1 MEQRACRPS
10 GGRRKSLNKR
20 HGGMIN
26 GLQCL
31 YTNAQSMGNKQD
43 ELELLVQQTKY
54 DIIGITETWWDK
66 SHDWNVI
73 MEGYNLFQRNRPDK
87 KGGGVALYVRDV
99 YTCEEIQD
107 LEPQS
112 QSESIWVKIKGEKN
126 NSDLIVGV
134 YYRSPS
140 QTEDIDDAF
149 LEQMAKHAKGREI
162 VVMGDFNYPDICWM
176 SNSAKSIRSNRFLTA
191 LADNFIVQK
200 VGEATRGTAILDLVL
215 TNVDD
220 LVSGVEV
227 EGSLG
232 ASDHALLKFTIQR
245 KGAAKHTRT
254 QFLDFKK
261 ADFIKLREVL
271 GEIPWT
277 VILKGKGV
285 QDGWEFVK
293 REIVKAQLQ
302 AIPMRRKHGR
312 CLKKP
317 GWLSKELL
325 TELRLKKDVY
335 KKWKRGETTKEEFK
349 QIASTCRHKV
359 RKAKAQNEL
368 RLAREVKSNK
378 KGFYGYVRSKRKN
391 KETVGSLRGEDGE
404 MQTGD
409 TERAELLNAFFASV
423 FSDKENNARPEEF
436 GANDSAEET
445 QPRITKEIVQEYLA
459 SLDVFKSPGPDEL
472 HPRVLKELADVISEP
487 LAVIFE
493 NSWRT
498 GEVPADWRRA
508 NVVPIF
514 KKGKREDPNNYRPVS
529 LTSIPGKILEQI
541 IKQTV
546 CEHLERNAVITN
558 SQHGFLKNKSCQT
571 NLISFFDRITSLVDE
586 GNAVD
591 VVYLDFSKA
600 FDKVP
605 HDILVK
611 KLVKCGLDYATTQW
625 ICNWLTDRTQRVLI
639 NGSSSSWR
647 RVTSGVPQGS
657 VLGPVLFNIFIND
670 LDDGLKGILIKFAD
684 DTKLGGVAN
693 TPEDR
698 ITLQNDLDRLENW
711 AKTNKMNFNR
721 EKCKVLHL
729 GKKNE
734 RHKYKMGDTWL
745 ESSTCEKDLGV
756 LVDHKLD
763 MSQQCDAAAKKAN
776 AILGLINR
784 SIASRSR
791 EVIVPLYSALVR
803 PHLEYCVQFWAPQ
816 FKKDTDK
823 LERVQRRATKM
834 VKGLEMMP
842 YEERLRELGMF
853 SLEKRR
859 LRGDMIAMFKYIKG
873 CHIEEGERL
882 FSAAPEKRTRSN
894 GSKLQERRFH
904 LNIRKNFLTVRAV
917 RQWNLLPR
925 SVVESPSL
933 EVFKQRLDN
942 HMSEVL

>member
-1 MEQRACRPS
+1 
-10 GGRRKSLNKR
+10 
-20 HGGMIN
+20 
-26 GLQCL
+26 
-31 YTNAQSMGNKQD
+31 
-43 ELELLVQQTKY
+43 
-54 DIIGITETWWDK
+54 
-66 SHDWNVI
+66 
-73 MEGYNLFQRNRPDK
+73 
-87 KGGGVALYVRDV
+87 
-99 YTCEEIQD
+99 
-107 LEPQS
+107 
-112 QSESIWVKIKGEKN
+112 
-126 NSDLIVGV
+126 
-134 YYRSPS
+134 
-140 QTEDIDDAF
+140 
-149 LEQMAKHAKGREI
+149 
-162 VVMGDFNYPDICWM
+162 
-176 SNSAKSIRSNRFLTA
+176 
-191 LADNFIVQK
+191 
-200 VGEATRGTAILDLVL
+200 
-215 TNVDD
+215 
-220 LVSGVEV
+220 
-227 EGSLG
+227 
-232 ASDHALLKFTIQR
+232 
-245 KGAAKHTRT
+245 
-254 QFLDFKK
+254 
-261 ADFIKLREVL
+261 
-271 GEIPWT
+271 
-277 VILKGKGV
+277 
-285 QDGWEFVK
+285 
-293 REIVKAQLQ
+293 
-302 AIPMRRKHGR
+302 
-312 CLKKP
+312 
-317 GWLSKELL
+317 
-325 TELRLKKDVY
+325 
-335 KKWKRGETTKEEFK
+335 
-349 QIASTCRHKV
+349 
-359 RKAKAQNEL
+359 
-368 RLAREVKSNK
+368 
-378 KGFYGYVRSKRKN
+378 
-391 KETVGSLRGEDGE
+391 

-459 SLDVFKSPGPDEL
+459 SLDVFKYPGPDEL
-472 HPRVLKELADVISEP
+472 HPRVLKEVADVISEP
-487 LAVIFE
+487 LAVLFE

-514 KKGKREDPNNYRPVS
+514 KKGKRENPNNYRPVS

-571 NLISFFDRITSLVDE
+571 YLILFFDRITSLVDE

-684 DTKLGGVAN
+684 DTK
-693 TPEDR
+693 
-698 ITLQNDLDRLENW
+698 
-711 AKTNKMNFNR
+711 
-721 EKCKVLHL
+721 
-729 GKKNE
+729 
-734 RHKYKMGDTWL
+734 MGDTWL

-763 MSQQCDAAAKKAN
+763 MSQQCDTAAKKAN
-776 AILGLINR
+776 AILGCINR

-834 VKGLEMMP
+834 VKGLETMP

-873 CHIEEGERL
+873 CHVEEGERL

-942 HMSEVL
+942 HMSGVL

>member
-684 DTKLGGVAN
+684 DTKLGGVA
-693 TPEDR
+693 TPQR
-698 ITLQNDLDRLENW
+698 TGSHFKTTL
-711 AKTNKMNFNR
+711 
-721 EKCKVLHL
+721 
-729 GKKNE
+729 
-734 RHKYKMGDTWL
+734 
-745 ESSTCEKDLGV
+745 
-756 LVDHKLD
+756 
-763 MSQQCDAAAKKAN
+763 
-776 AILGLINR
+776 
-784 SIASRSR
+784 
-791 EVIVPLYSALVR
+791 
-803 PHLEYCVQFWAPQ
+803 
-816 FKKDTDK
+816 TD
-823 LERVQRRATKM
+823 
-834 VKGLEMMP
+834 
-842 YEERLRELGMF
+842 
-853 SLEKRR
+853 
-859 LRGDMIAMFKYIKG
+859 
-873 CHIEEGERL
+873 
-882 FSAAPEKRTRSN
+882 
-894 GSKLQERRFH
+894 
-904 LNIRKNFLTVRAV
+904 
-917 RQWNLLPR
+917 
-925 SVVESPSL
+925 
-933 EVFKQRLDN
+933 
-942 HMSEVL
+942 

>member
-1 MEQRACRPS
+1 MC
-10 GGRRKSLNKR
+10 
-20 HGGMIN
+20 
-26 GLQCL
+26 
-31 YTNAQSMGNKQD
+31 
-43 ELELLVQQTKY
+43 TKN
-54 DIIGITETWWDK
+54 E
-66 SHDWNVI
+66 
-73 MEGYNLFQRNRPDK
+73 
-87 KGGGVALYVRDV
+87 KG
-99 YTCEEIQD
+99 
-107 LEPQS
+107 
-112 QSESIWVKIKGEKN
+112 
-126 NSDLIVGV
+126 
-134 YYRSPS
+134 
-140 QTEDIDDAF
+140 
-149 LEQMAKHAKGREI
+149 
-162 VVMGDFNYPDICWM
+162 
-176 SNSAKSIRSNRFLTA
+176 
-191 LADNFIVQK
+191 
-200 VGEATRGTAILDLVL
+200 
-215 TNVDD
+215 
-220 LVSGVEV
+220 
-227 EGSLG
+227 
-232 ASDHALLKFTIQR
+232 
-245 KGAAKHTRT
+245 
-254 QFLDFKK
+254 
-261 ADFIKLREVL
+261 
-271 GEIPWT
+271 
-277 VILKGKGV
+277 
-285 QDGWEFVK
+285 
-293 REIVKAQLQ
+293 
-302 AIPMRRKHGR
+302 
-312 CLKKP
+312 
-317 GWLSKELL
+317 
-325 TELRLKKDVY
+325 
-335 KKWKRGETTKEEFK
+335 GETTKEEFK
-349 QIASTCRHKV
+349 QIASMCRHKV

-368 RLAREVKSNK
+368 RLAREVKS
-378 KGFYGYVRSKRKN
+378 
-391 KETVGSLRGEDGE
+391 
-404 MQTGD
+404 
-409 TERAELLNAFFASV
+409 
-423 FSDKENNARPEEF
+423 NARPEEF

-487 LAVIFE
+487 LAVIIE

-514 KKGKREDPNNYRPVS
+514 KNGKREDPNNYRPVS

-546 CEHLERNAVITN
+546 CEHLERNTVITN

-591 VVYLDFSKA
+591 VAYLDFSKA

-647 RVTSGVPQGS
+647 RVTSGVPQDS
-657 VLGPVLFNIFIND
+657 VLGLVLFNIFIND
-670 LDDGLKGILIKFAD
+670 LGDGLKGILIKFAG

-698 ITLQNDLDRLENW
+698 ITLQNDFDRLENW
-711 AKTNKMNFNR
+711 AKTKMNFNR

-776 AILGLINR
+776 AILGCINR

-816 FKKDTDK
+816 FKKDTEK

-834 VKGLEMMP
+834 VKGLETMP

-859 LRGDMIAMFKYIKG
+859 LRGEMIAMFKYIKG

-894 GSKLQERRFH
+894 GSKL
-904 LNIRKNFLTVRAV
+904 
-917 RQWNLLPR
+917 
-925 SVVESPSL
+925 
-933 EVFKQRLDN
+933 
-942 HMSEVL
+942 

>member
-66 SHDWNVI
+66 SHDCNVI

-729 GKKNE
+729 GKK
-734 RHKYKMGDTWL
+734 K
-745 ESSTCEKDLGV
+745 
-756 LVDHKLD
+756 
-763 MSQQCDAAAKKAN
+763 
-776 AILGLINR
+776 
-784 SIASRSR
+784 
-791 EVIVPLYSALVR
+791 
-803 PHLEYCVQFWAPQ
+803 
-816 FKKDTDK
+816 
-823 LERVQRRATKM
+823 
-834 VKGLEMMP
+834 
-842 YEERLRELGMF
+842 
-853 SLEKRR
+853 
-859 LRGDMIAMFKYIKG
+859 
-873 CHIEEGERL
+873 
-882 FSAAPEKRTRSN
+882 
-894 GSKLQERRFH
+894 
-904 LNIRKNFLTVRAV
+904 
-917 RQWNLLPR
+917 
-925 SVVESPSL
+925 
-933 EVFKQRLDN
+933 
-942 HMSEVL
+942 

>member
-176 SNSAKSIRSNRFLTA
+176 SSSAKSIRSNRFLTT

-232 ASDHALLKFTIQR
+232 ASDHALLKFTMQR

-254 QFLDFKK
+254 QFFDFKK

-729 GKKNE
+729 GKKMRGTNT
-734 RHKYKMGDTWL
+734 RWVTP
-745 ESSTCEKDLGV
+745 
-756 LVDHKLD
+756 
-763 MSQQCDAAAKKAN
+763 
-776 AILGLINR
+776 GL
-784 SIASRSR
+784 
-791 EVIVPLYSALVR
+791 
-803 PHLEYCVQFWAPQ
+803 
-816 FKKDTDK
+816 
-823 LERVQRRATKM
+823 
-834 VKGLEMMP
+834 
-842 YEERLRELGMF
+842 
-853 SLEKRR
+853 
-859 LRGDMIAMFKYIKG
+859 
-873 CHIEEGERL
+873 
-882 FSAAPEKRTRSN
+882 
-894 GSKLQERRFH
+894 
-904 LNIRKNFLTVRAV
+904 RAV
-917 RQWNLLPR
+917 HVKRI
-925 SVVESPSL
+925 
-933 EVFKQRLDN
+933 
-942 HMSEVL
+942 

>member
-1 MEQRACRPS
+1 
-10 GGRRKSLNKR
+10 
-20 HGGMIN
+20 
-26 GLQCL
+26 
-31 YTNAQSMGNKQD
+31 
-43 ELELLVQQTKY
+43 
-54 DIIGITETWWDK
+54 
-66 SHDWNVI
+66 
-73 MEGYNLFQRNRPDK
+73 
-87 KGGGVALYVRDV
+87 
-99 YTCEEIQD
+99 
-107 LEPQS
+107 
-112 QSESIWVKIKGEKN
+112 
-126 NSDLIVGV
+126 
-134 YYRSPS
+134 
-140 QTEDIDDAF
+140 
-149 LEQMAKHAKGREI
+149 
-162 VVMGDFNYPDICWM
+162 
-176 SNSAKSIRSNRFLTA
+176 
-191 LADNFIVQK
+191 
-200 VGEATRGTAILDLVL
+200 
-215 TNVDD
+215 
-220 LVSGVEV
+220 
-227 EGSLG
+227 
-232 ASDHALLKFTIQR
+232 
-245 KGAAKHTRT
+245 
-254 QFLDFKK
+254 
-261 ADFIKLREVL
+261 
-271 GEIPWT
+271 
-277 VILKGKGV
+277 
-285 QDGWEFVK
+285 
-293 REIVKAQLQ
+293 
-302 AIPMRRKHGR
+302 MRRKHGR

-423 FSDKENNARPEEF
+423 FSDKENNAQPEEF
-436 GANDSAEET
+436 GANDLAEET

-721 EKCKVLHL
+721 EKYKVLHL

-942 HMSEVL
+942 HMSGVL

>member
-1 MEQRACRPS
+1 
-10 GGRRKSLNKR
+10 
-20 HGGMIN
+20 
-26 GLQCL
+26 
-31 YTNAQSMGNKQD
+31 
-43 ELELLVQQTKY
+43 
-54 DIIGITETWWDK
+54 
-66 SHDWNVI
+66 

-87 KGGGVALYVRDV
+87 KGGGVALYVRHV

-140 QTEDIDDAF
+140 QTEGIDDAF

-625 ICNWLTDRTQRVLI
+625 ICNWLTDRTQRVFI

-684 DTKLGGVAN
+684 DTKLGGVTN

-729 GKKNE
+729 GKKMRGTNT
-734 RHKYKMGDTWL
+734 RWGTP
-745 ESSTCEKDLGV
+745 
-756 LVDHKLD
+756 
-763 MSQQCDAAAKKAN
+763 
-776 AILGLINR
+776 GL
-784 SIASRSR
+784 
-791 EVIVPLYSALVR
+791 
-803 PHLEYCVQFWAPQ
+803 
-816 FKKDTDK
+816 
-823 LERVQRRATKM
+823 
-834 VKGLEMMP
+834 
-842 YEERLRELGMF
+842 
-853 SLEKRR
+853 
-859 LRGDMIAMFKYIKG
+859 
-873 CHIEEGERL
+873 
-882 FSAAPEKRTRSN
+882 
-894 GSKLQERRFH
+894 
-904 LNIRKNFLTVRAV
+904 RAV
-917 RQWNLLPR
+917 HVKRI
-925 SVVESPSL
+925 
-933 EVFKQRLDN
+933 
-942 HMSEVL
+942 

>member
-586 GNAVD
+586 GNTVD
-591 VVYLDFSKA
+591 VAYLDFSKA

-729 GKKNE
+729 GKK
-734 RHKYKMGDTWL
+734 K
-745 ESSTCEKDLGV
+745 
-756 LVDHKLD
+756 
-763 MSQQCDAAAKKAN
+763 
-776 AILGLINR
+776 
-784 SIASRSR
+784 
-791 EVIVPLYSALVR
+791 
-803 PHLEYCVQFWAPQ
+803 
-816 FKKDTDK
+816 
-823 LERVQRRATKM
+823 
-834 VKGLEMMP
+834 
-842 YEERLRELGMF
+842 
-853 SLEKRR
+853 
-859 LRGDMIAMFKYIKG
+859 
-873 CHIEEGERL
+873 
-882 FSAAPEKRTRSN
+882 
-894 GSKLQERRFH
+894 
-904 LNIRKNFLTVRAV
+904 
-917 RQWNLLPR
+917 
-925 SVVESPSL
+925 
-933 EVFKQRLDN
+933 
-942 HMSEVL
+942 

>member
-1 MEQRACRPS
+1 MGGGGARGGREFLMVDNGWEECFCQKSHKPHQEGFKLTNVGEGDSAPEGRSLSIDEDDHPNVIDQMEQTARRPS
-10 GGRRKSLNKR
+10 GGRKKTLNKR

-54 DIIGITETWWDK
+54 DIIVITETWWDK

-73 MEGYNLFQRNRPDK
+73 IEGYNLFQRNRPDK

-126 NSDLIVGV
+126 NRDLIVGV

-140 QTEDIDDAF
+140 QTKDIDDAF
-149 LEQMAKHAKGREI
+149 LEQIAKHAKGREI

-176 SNSAKSIRSNRFLTA
+176 SNSAKSIRSNRFLTG

-200 VGEATRGTAILDLVL
+200 AGEATRGTAILDLVL

-232 ASDHALLKFTIQR
+232 TSDHALLKFTIQR

-368 RLAREVKSNK
+368 RLAREVESNK

-445 QPRITKEIVQEYLA
+445 LPRITKEIVQEYLA

-472 HPRVLKELADVISEP
+472 HPRVLKELTEVISEP

-498 GEVPADWRRA
+498 GKVPADWRKA

-586 GNAVD
+586 GNTVD
-591 VVYLDFSKA
+591 VAYLDFSKA

-639 NGSSSSWR
+639 NGPSSSWR

-698 ITLQNDLDRLENW
+698 ITL
-711 AKTNKMNFNR
+711 KTT
-721 EKCKVLHL
+721 L
-729 GKKNE
+729 
-734 RHKYKMGDTWL
+734 
-745 ESSTCEKDLGV
+745 
-756 LVDHKLD
+756 
-763 MSQQCDAAAKKAN
+763 
-776 AILGLINR
+776 
-784 SIASRSR
+784 
-791 EVIVPLYSALVR
+791 
-803 PHLEYCVQFWAPQ
+803 
-816 FKKDTDK
+816 TD
-823 LERVQRRATKM
+823 
-834 VKGLEMMP
+834 
-842 YEERLRELGMF
+842 
-853 SLEKRR
+853 
-859 LRGDMIAMFKYIKG
+859 
-873 CHIEEGERL
+873 
-882 FSAAPEKRTRSN
+882 
-894 GSKLQERRFH
+894 
-904 LNIRKNFLTVRAV
+904 
-917 RQWNLLPR
+917 
-925 SVVESPSL
+925 
-933 EVFKQRLDN
+933 
-942 HMSEVL
+942 

>member
-1 MEQRACRPS
+1 ME
-10 GGRRKSLNKR
+10 K
-20 HGGMIN
+20 
-26 GLQCL
+26 
-31 YTNAQSMGNKQD
+31 
-43 ELELLVQQTKY
+43 
-54 DIIGITETWWDK
+54 
-66 SHDWNVI
+66 
-73 MEGYNLFQRNRPDK
+73 
-87 KGGGVALYVRDV
+87 
-99 YTCEEIQD
+99 
-107 LEPQS
+107 
-112 QSESIWVKIKGEKN
+112 
-126 NSDLIVGV
+126 
-134 YYRSPS
+134 
-140 QTEDIDDAF
+140 
-149 LEQMAKHAKGREI
+149 
-162 VVMGDFNYPDICWM
+162 
-176 SNSAKSIRSNRFLTA
+176 
-191 LADNFIVQK
+191 
-200 VGEATRGTAILDLVL
+200 
-215 TNVDD
+215 
-220 LVSGVEV
+220 
-227 EGSLG
+227 
-232 ASDHALLKFTIQR
+232 
-245 KGAAKHTRT
+245 
-254 QFLDFKK
+254 
-261 ADFIKLREVL
+261 
-271 GEIPWT
+271 
-277 VILKGKGV
+277 
-285 QDGWEFVK
+285 
-293 REIVKAQLQ
+293 
-302 AIPMRRKHGR
+302 
-312 CLKKP
+312 
-317 GWLSKELL
+317 
-325 TELRLKKDVY
+325 
-335 KKWKRGETTKEEFK
+335 GETTKEEFK

-729 GKKNE
+729 SKKNE

-917 RQWNLLPR
+917 RQLNLLPR

-942 HMSEVL
+942 HMSGVL

>member
-1 MEQRACRPS
+1 
-10 GGRRKSLNKR
+10 
-20 HGGMIN
+20 
-26 GLQCL
+26 
-31 YTNAQSMGNKQD
+31 
-43 ELELLVQQTKY
+43 
-54 DIIGITETWWDK
+54 
-66 SHDWNVI
+66 
-73 MEGYNLFQRNRPDK
+73 
-87 KGGGVALYVRDV
+87 
-99 YTCEEIQD
+99 
-107 LEPQS
+107 
-112 QSESIWVKIKGEKN
+112 
-126 NSDLIVGV
+126 
-134 YYRSPS
+134 
-140 QTEDIDDAF
+140 
-149 LEQMAKHAKGREI
+149 
-162 VVMGDFNYPDICWM
+162 
-176 SNSAKSIRSNRFLTA
+176 
-191 LADNFIVQK
+191 
-200 VGEATRGTAILDLVL
+200 
-215 TNVDD
+215 
-220 LVSGVEV
+220 
-227 EGSLG
+227 
-232 ASDHALLKFTIQR
+232 
-245 KGAAKHTRT
+245 
-254 QFLDFKK
+254 
-261 ADFIKLREVL
+261 
-271 GEIPWT
+271 
-277 VILKGKGV
+277 
-285 QDGWEFVK
+285 
-293 REIVKAQLQ
+293 
-302 AIPMRRKHGR
+302 
-312 CLKKP
+312 
-317 GWLSKELL
+317 
-325 TELRLKKDVY
+325 
-335 KKWKRGETTKEEFK
+335 
-349 QIASTCRHKV
+349 

-423 FSDKENNARPEEF
+423 FSDKENNAQPEEF
-436 GANDSAEET
+436 GANDSAKET

-514 KKGKREDPNNYRPVS
+514 KKGEREDPNNYRPVS

-591 VVYLDFSKA
+591 VAYLDFSKA

-670 LDDGLKGILIKFAD
+670 LDDGLRGILIKFAD

-698 ITLQNDLDRLENW
+698 ITLQNDLDSLENW

-776 AILGLINR
+776 AILGCINR

-791 EVIVPLYSALVR
+791 EVIVPLYSALDKR
-803 PHLEYCVQFWAPQ
+803 PRAQSPDSAASSAAEDVQQEEEGTVAAAPVEKPSGKRREKKKHVCRKSRSRREDSDDETGTSSSEYDSDASLGSYWGKGEEVSGLPDWA
-816 FKKDTDK
+816 
-823 LERVQRRATKM
+823 LSRRANCHRKKFGGTQEWKDGAL
-834 VKGLEMMP
+834 VKDATTSTYSTSDVIPGDHLSP
-842 YEERLRELGMF
+842 KLRAKILNGEFVDMFKLVPPAEELGRG
-853 SLEKRR
+853 EKRPSHGKR
-859 LRGDMIAMFKYIKG
+859 KSKYPSVPRTFENWLDGFQAFMGTIV
-873 CHIEEGERL
+873 
-882 FSAAPEKRTRSN
+882 AAYPK
-894 GSKLQERRFH
+894 
-904 LNIRKNFLTVRAV
+904 RAV
-917 RQWNLLPR
+917 HLVAYLSHIRTACALAGEAAAISYDKKFRRKASRIPLARWDQIENGIWVR
-925 SVVESPSL
+925 SKILIKQSIAFDFGSEKAKKIYGETFGESGSQGHSDFYVSITLSSKDILSEIPSQKISIVPFGSEFNTECWVNFGKGK
-933 EVFKQRLDN
+933 EVKNQKKMKSQKVAADKVILRVHPLKSTGLN
-942 HMSEVL
+942 N